1 MFKSFD
7 CRSPRPGAK
16 QARTLRL
23 GALACLVAGLI
34 QVSAIGQSAF
44 KYFYDDSGRLTRA
57 IDTSGNEIDYTYDAA
72 GNLTQVSRVAAQPVS
87 ALAILNFTPQ
97 SGGVGTVVTLEGQNF
112 GATPASN
119 AVSFNGA
126 AATVLTASASS
137 LTVSVPNAVT
147 GANLTGATFTFIP
160 GFFPAPVTVTTANIS
175 ADGNSAVL
183 SLSIA
188 ANTTGSYS
196 LVATTQGGA
205 SSQIPS
211 TANTISVLSPDGD
224 ADGDGLTNAVE
235 IALGTDPL
243 NPTTSG
249 NGLPDGWQV
258 FYGLNPLDASLA
270 GKDLD
275 NSGLTILQDFQKG
288 LSPVNPNRVPPAVS
302 QITPANNATDV
313 NINGIAVIRF
323 AEPLLTGTTL
333 TAAQTA
339 ITTALGPS
347 KQVSPTSQATAGLTL
362 QSYMNRS
369 CCGNSVVAGTVTLTG
384 PDGAVQGNVTPSN

>member
-137 LTVSVPNAVT
+137 LTVSVPNAATT
-147 GANLTGATFTFIP
+147 GPISVIVSGKTATTTTNFTVVP
-160 GFFPAPVTVTTANIS
+160 GPRVLSVSPHTVLNATTA
-175 ADGNSAVL
+175 
-183 SLSIA
+183 
-188 ANTTGSYS
+188 
-196 LVATTQGGA
+196 
-205 SSQIPS
+205 
-211 TANTISVLSPDGD
+211 
-224 ADGDGLTNAVE
+224 
-235 IALGTDPL
+235 
-243 NPTTSG
+243 
-249 NGLPDGWQV
+249 
-258 FYGLNPLDASLA
+258 
-270 GKDLD
+270 
-275 NSGLTILQDFQKG
+275 
-288 LSPVNPNRVPPAVS
+288 
-302 QITPANNATDV
+302 
-313 NINGIAVIRF
+313 
-323 AEPLLTGTTL
+323 
-333 TAAQTA
+333 TA
-339 ITTALGPS
+339 I
-347 KQVSPTSQATAGLTL
+347 
-362 QSYMNRS
+362 
-369 CCGNSVVAGTVTLTG
+369 
-384 PDGAVQGNVTPSN
+384 SN